1 MELNPEEVKAGQLWF
16 IIAGGLAVALSFW
29 LFNVD
34 HKLSTSKSE
43 LIRGE
48 QLNELR
54 LAQTSVAGGETD
66 IRLTRDFLES
76 NKPASDTAYDG
87 EFHPRVDYSKRVG
100 NTSGHSREHGGSGHG
115 DAHH

>member
-16 IIAGGLAVALSFW
+16 IIAGGLAVLLCFF

-48 QLNELR
+48 KLNELR
-54 LAQTSVAGGETD
+54 MAQTSVAGGETD

-76 NKPASDTAYDG
+76 NKPASDTDYNG
-87 EFHPRVDYSKRVG
+87 EFHPRVDYSQRVG
-100 NTSGHSREHGGSGHG
+100 NTRPGQGEGHG
-115 DAHH
+115 DGHH